1 MLPFT
6 HINFFLTTILIIAL
20 VYFLTTNTF
29 HFNKRHEEEKRTP
42 NVQKLVRLHFS
53 SLFVL
58 VFLCFNFVHHVCV
71 CRHMVWLY
79 SFLFFLQQKSKKK
92 NVFYWKWL
100 GGNGKV
106 SERVECIETNI
117 IKKIIIIIV
126 IVIHTHI
133 HTHICIWH
141 YIRKRDVLNM
151 YINRENDS
159 WQ

>member
-29 HFNKRHEEEKRTP
+29 HFNKRHEEEKKDTKCSKASAASFFFAFRSRLFMFQLRTSRMCMSTHG
-42 NVQKLVRLHFS
+42 VII
-53 SLFVL
+53 FVP
-58 VFLCFNFVHHVCV
+58 FFFFN
-71 CRHMVWLY
+71 
-79 SFLFFLQQKSKKK
+79 KSPKK

-126 IVIHTHI
+126 IHTHT
-133 HTHICIWH
+133 HTYMYMTLYSKKRCPK
-141 YIRKRDVLNM
+141 YVYQSRK
-151 YINRENDS
+151 
-159 WQ
+159 W